1 MEEFLQKKSASYIS
15 AVSETNKLLAS
26 WRLAQYYG
34 RKEKKTLQLALY
46 RWNRII
52 GSMMMSKDTKQNK
65 RIEDNVFLETATDA
79 KKIENRNLKFKAFLF
94 RTKRCY
100 KNLKDRDKD
109 LMQSSNFRI
118 NSIKRGNRNR
128 RANEDFQINLA
139 FPDVFMKKVRINS
152 KVRIDAP
159 LNFKFVSQIKMMAT
173 FQAN

>member
-1 MEEFLQKKSASYIS
+1 MPWYAHFQKDHGRIFTKKSTSYIS

-34 RKEKKTLQLALY
+34 RKEKKTLQLALIDGIVSLA
-46 RWNRII
+46 RWWWAKIRKQQTLKITCFWRRLQMPKNR
-52 GSMMMSKDTKQNK
+52 
-65 RIEDNVFLETATDA
+65 
-79 KKIENRNLKFKAFLF
+79 NRNLKFKAFLF

-139 FPDVFMKKVRINS
+139 FPDIFMKKL
-152 KVRIDAP
+152 K
-159 LNFKFVSQIKMMAT
+159 
-173 FQAN
+173 